1 MKLYLTGTFFILGLL
16 TYGIY
21 ISQIEL
27 SVVPKELNRE
37 GVLGF
42 YDYRG
47 VINVRTNLSS
57 GSSSPQEV
65 SQAAKAAGLDFLILT
80 DQNQFNIFEPTE
92 IYNSNL
98 LVLRENEFRF
108 LDSRIFLLG
117 FPGANRPSGPGDVQ
131 IQLADLLSQRNTEK
145 RDHLVLLAHPFNPK
159 ETWTGAY
166 PPGLNGL
173 EVLNAR
179 AISQKAWI
187 KSKPSVLWSIFL
199 YPFNPRYAFLRLY
212 SDPVNELRLWDQLS
226 QDRSIIAFAG
236 PDASARSFPFSD
248 YLVKF
253 PSYQKSFELMSNHL
267 LLSSELTGNPQRD
280 KQKLLQ
286 ALQEGQFYFAL
297 DLLGDPK
304 GFFSYVQDEQKT
316 YPIGSRLN
324 LKKGLRLIV
333 QLPAV
338 PEDFYEIVIFKNGQ
352 RVFVGNDPVIR
363 FNLTEPGVYRA
374 VVRVRVNLPFPENPK
389 WFSWIFTN
397 NFYID

>member
-145 RDHLVLLAHPFNPK
+145 RDHLVLLAHPFNPQ

-352 RVFVGNDPVIR
+352 QVFVGNDPVIR

>member
-1 MKLYLTGTFFILGLL
+1 
-16 TYGIY
+16 
-21 ISQIEL
+21 
-27 SVVPKELNRE
+27 
-37 GVLGF
+37 
-42 YDYRG
+42 
-47 VINVRTNLSS
+47 
-57 GSSSPQEV
+57 
-65 SQAAKAAGLDFLILT
+65 
-80 DQNQFNIFEPTE
+80 
-92 IYNSNL
+92 
-98 LVLRENEFRF
+98 
-108 LDSRIFLLG
+108 
-117 FPGANRPSGPGDVQ
+117 
-131 IQLADLLSQRNTEK
+131 
-145 RDHLVLLAHPFNPK
+145 
-159 ETWTGAY
+159 
-166 PPGLNGL
+166 
-173 EVLNAR
+173 
-179 AISQKAWI
+179 
-187 KSKPSVLWSIFL
+187 
-199 YPFNPRYAFLRLY
+199 
-212 SDPVNELRLWDQLS
+212 
-226 QDRSIIAFAG
+226 
-236 PDASARSFPFSD
+236 
-248 YLVKF
+248 
-253 PSYQKSFELMSNHL
+253 MSNHL